1 MGQKQNIRA
10 LLTGGQVPHG
20 DEDVAHSTLC
30 PASARTISGIGAASF
45 LKCQLE
51 MLVRTGGAGRPCSGT
66 ATSGTLRRVRTPR
79 GVRLDAF
86 ADSVHRYVDL
96 GTPTRILVSQR
107 LANQEGV
114 ASDAGVQGYKGARWG
129 KETGP
134 QFNREIDSNLRTTC
148 GGGLN
153 LICPSPRLALLAR
166 AFICFCAEDHAC
178 SACARNRCRTHC
190 H

>member
-1 MGQKQNIRA
+1 MLLVARNARADRWGRPALLGHSNLWYIAARENATWCKARCFLPIRA
-10 LLTGGQVPHG
+10 QV
-20 DEDVAHSTLC
+20 
-30 PASARTISGIGAASF
+30 
-45 LKCQLE
+45 
-51 MLVRTGGAGRPCSGT
+51 
-66 ATSGTLRRVRTPR
+66 
-79 GVRLDAF
+79 
-86 ADSVHRYVDL
+86 
-96 GTPTRILVSQR
+96 RILVSQR

-166 AFICFCAEDHAC
+166 AFVCFCAEDHAC
-178 SACARNRCRTHC
+178 SVCARNRCRPHC

>member
-1 MGQKQNIRA
+1 MLGHTNLWYIAARENATWCKARCFCRFRAQIR
-10 LLTGGQVPHG
+10 
-20 DEDVAHSTLC
+20 
-30 PASARTISGIGAASF
+30 
-45 LKCQLE
+45 
-51 MLVRTGGAGRPCSGT
+51 RP
-66 ATSGTLRRVRTPR
+66 
-79 GVRLDAF
+79 
-86 ADSVHRYVDL
+86 
-96 GTPTRILVSQR
+96 ILVSQR

-129 KETGP
+129 KESGP

-166 AFICFCAEDHAC
+166 AFVCFCAEDHAC
-178 SACARNRCRTHC
+178 SVCARNRCRPHC